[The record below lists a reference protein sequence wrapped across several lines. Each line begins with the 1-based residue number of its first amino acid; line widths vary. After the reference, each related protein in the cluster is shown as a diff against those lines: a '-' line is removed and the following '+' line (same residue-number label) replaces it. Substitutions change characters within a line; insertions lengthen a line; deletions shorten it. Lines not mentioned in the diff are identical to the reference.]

1 MANPIMRFFEY
12 EHLPQKLR
20 EISAPICEP
29 PCVQQR
35 RNDPQG
41 DARSRTPNGPKKMN
55 PRAWIVTKQ
64 SMGGDLYDALAWD
77 NGGKP
82 LGVSLTTPTPLY
94 EGEAMR
100 VKLTG
105 LGDLLAVIHCDGGH
119 YQAEHGTAMAI
130 EDAIAVVHS
139 IRAQNSAVDELA
151 MLVRRLAHMLQNS
164 SPEMDLPKKAMDYLK
179 IAGLAGLPMRLVGDA

>member
-1 MANPIMRFFEY
+1 MIYPKSKVTVIAD
-12 EHLPQKLR
+12 LR
-20 EISAPICEP
+20 AENAALRAAI
-29 PCVQQR
+29 
-35 RNDPQG
+35 
-41 DARSRTPNGPKKMN
+41 DAERK
-55 PRAWIVTKQ
+55 AV
-64 SMGGDLYDALAWD
+64 
-77 NGGKP
+77 
-82 LGVSLTTPTPLY
+82 
-94 EGEAMR
+94 
-100 VKLTG
+100 G

>member
-1 MANPIMRFFEY
+1 
-12 EHLPQKLR
+12 
-20 EISAPICEP
+20 
-29 PCVQQR
+29 
-35 RNDPQG
+35 
-41 DARSRTPNGPKKMN
+41 MN

-64 SMGGDLYDALAWD
+64 GMTGDLYDALAWD